1 LVFIYYLFVRIFIL
15 FLLFFAVFGSSA
27 LGENTSAAESYEKLR
42 SSYFS
47 LRNTDVDLARLT
59 DWKNLGVSL
68 EGFVEKNSQDKNAP
82 LALFNAASLYEYLYR
97 QLRKDSYLEKTQ
109 SLLDRFI
116 NSYPEH
122 ALADDVLI
130 KSGDIFLY
138 FLQQKVWAEQYY
150 RRVIRDYPDGD
161 MYEVAR
167 FRLRSLNSAMEETME
182 ESGNDAEVKTS
193 MEEPAT
199 KTDPSLVIV
208 IDPGHG
214 GEDLGAVGQGGLLEK
229 DVVLAVALELEKL
242 LQEELGATVRLT
254 RRTDVFVPLMERTA
268 FANDF
273 EAKIFISLHANASEK
288 GNLSGFETY
297 YLDNTGNKASKR
309 LAERE
314 NRSLEFEESMEDLH
328 FILSDLIQTSKLEQ
342 SVTLANFVQKS
353 TVASLQRK
361 WNNIKDLGV
370 KRAPF
375 YVLVGAHMPC
385 ILVEMFFIDSPQ
397 DGPRLADPAFRRG
410 IARGLFEGIQ
420 KYLDNTE

>member
-1 LVFIYYLFVRIFIL
+1 VRII
-15 FLLFFAVFGSSA
+15 FLLLLNLSVFSTPAYGEGSSA
-27 LGENTSAAESYEKLR
+27 TKEYEALR

-47 LRNTDVDLARLT
+47 LRNTDVELTRLPE
-59 DWKNLGVSL
+59 WEKLGESL
-68 EGFVEKNSQDKNAP
+68 KDFVKTNSTDKNAP
-82 LALFNAASLYEYLYR
+82 MALFNAASLYEYLYR
-97 QLRKDSYLEKTQ
+97 QLKKEPYLETAKT
-109 SLLDRFI
+109 LLDRFI
-116 NSYPEH
+116 EHYPEH

-138 FLQQKVWAEQYY
+138 FLDQRVWAEQYY

-167 FRLRSLNSAMEETME
+167 FRLQSLEENGDVLAE
-182 ESGNDAEVKTS
+182 EKKPSQTESRRA
-193 MEEPAT
+193 

-229 DVVLAVALELEKL
+229 DVVLDIALELERIL
-242 LQEELGATVRLT
+242 EQELGATVRLT

-273 EAKIFISLHANASEK
+273 EAKVFISLHANASENQK
-288 GNLSGFETY
+288 LSGFETY

-328 FILSDLIQTSKLEQ
+328 FILSDLIQASKLED
-342 SVTLANFVQKS
+342 SITLANSVHKA
-353 TVASLQRK
+353 TVKHLRQS
-361 WNNIKDLGV
+361 WDNVNDLGV
-370 KRAPF
+370 KKAPF

-385 ILVEMFFIDSPQ
+385 ILVEMFFVDNPK
-397 DGPRLADPAFRRG
+397 DGSMLADPNFRKDIAQGLSVG
-410 IARGLFEGIQ
+410 IKNF
-420 KYLDNTE
+420 LDKAKE

>member
-1 LVFIYYLFVRIFIL
+1 LIFIYYAFVRIFIL
-15 FLLFFAVFGSSA
+15 FLLFFAIFASPA
-27 LGENTSAAESYEKLR
+27 LAESTSAAESYEKLR

-47 LRNTDVDLARLT
+47 LRNTDVDLARLAE
-59 DWKNLGVSL
+59 WKGLGVSL
-68 EGFVEKNSQDKNAP
+68 EEFVEKNSEDKNAP

-122 ALADDVLI
+122 PLADDVLI

-167 FRLRSLNSAMEETME
+167 FRLRSLNSAVE
-182 ESGNDAEVKTS
+182 ESGDDAEVKTS
-193 MEEPAT
+193 REEFTT

-229 DVVLAVALELEKL
+229 DVVLDVALELEKL

-353 TVASLQRK
+353 TVAFLQRNWK
-361 WNNIKDLGV
+361 NIKDLGV

-397 DGPRLADPAFRRG
+397 DGPRLADSAFRKE
-410 IARGLFEGIQ
+410 IARGLFEGIE
-420 KYLDNTE
+420 KYLDNIE